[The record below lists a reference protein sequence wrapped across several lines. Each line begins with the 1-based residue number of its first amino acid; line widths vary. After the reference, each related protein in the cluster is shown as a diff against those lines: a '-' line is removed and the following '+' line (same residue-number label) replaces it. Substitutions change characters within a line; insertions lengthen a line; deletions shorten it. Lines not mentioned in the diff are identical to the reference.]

1 MDFNIASY
9 IHHNRLSRCSRDVL
23 FQAVSRTNAQ
33 SIIDSNFSTC
43 TNRASFISNIL
54 FRCFTLISVHTMSVP
69 LITTDS
75 FMRLKTIKRLL
86 YGNSLFENKF
96 TTSSTDVFASIFELE
111 MSS

>member
-9 IHHNRLSRCSRDVL
+9 IHHNRLSRCSREVSSSFAHERAKHNRFK
-23 FQAVSRTNAQ
+23 FQY
-33 SIIDSNFSTC
+33 TC
-43 TNRASFISNIL
+43 TNRPSFIFNIL
-54 FRCFTLISVHTMSVP
+54 FRYFTLISVHMMSIP

-75 FMRLKTIKRLL
+75 FIRLKTIKRLL
-86 YGNSLFENKF
+86 QYGNSLFENKF